1 MADLEKHDRVVGGNA
16 FLSAEE
22 DKLLDGVTLL
32 DFDMLCSTVAMQ
44 TQGKW
49 AKLET
54 TEDATTG
61 PEFGGV
67 FRMWEGELLDCY
79 DDRRI
84 AIESAWLD
92 FLNRPFLFSVQ
103 LFFRVFLLGSYINC
117 SFFLF
122 FFFLFYARSSKVFF
136 PPSFCFSLLG
146 RGEGRSDFF
155 LGWVFSAQ

>member
-1 MADLEKHDRVVGGNA
+1 MDKHDRVVVGNA
-16 FLSAEE
+16 FLAPEE

-49 AKLET
+49 PNLDT
-54 TEDATTG
+54 TQDPATA

-92 FLNRPFLFSVQ
+92 FLNPPFLLSVHLFLGFFFS
-103 LFFRVFLLGSYINC
+103 FIC
-117 SFFLF
+117 SFHQRVL
-122 FFFLFYARSSKVFF
+122 L
-136 PPSFCFSLLG
+136 PSFCFP
-146 RGEGRSDFF
+146 F
-155 LGWVFSAQ
+155 